1 MVARRDT
8 TNTID
13 TRIVGRMWIEKKNTT
28 GNANRMTREK
38 AISDGT
44 AKTIGQMKTN
54 GSRRN

>member
-13 TRIVGRMWIEKKNTT
+13 TMIVGRMRIERKNTT
-28 GNANRMTREK
+28 GNENRMTREK

-44 AKTIGQMKTN
+44 ANTIGTKQTN
-54 GSRRN
+54 GDRRR

>member
-13 TRIVGRMWIEKKNTT
+13 TRIVGRMWIERKNTA

-44 AKTIGQMKTN
+44 ANTIGTKQTN
-54 GSRRN
+54 GNRNG

>member
-1 MVARRDT
+1 MAAKRDT

-44 AKTIGQMKTN
+44 ANTIGTKQTN
-54 GSRRN
+54 GSRRS